1 VSDDVSDGMSD
12 GVIDHLA
19 ALAVVL
25 ERKPVPSAQLVA
37 GTPETGGSELGKFGG
52 TSYGVWEMT
61 PGAMSDVEADEL
73 FIVIAG
79 KATVLFLDT
88 HETVSLTAGSTTRL
102 QEGDR
107 TIWTVTETLRK
118 IYFTEGA

>member
-1 VSDDVSDGMSD
+1 MSDSMSD
-12 GVIDHLA
+12 GVSDSVIDHVA

-25 ERKPVPSAQLVA
+25 ERKPVPSAQLFA

-61 PGAMSDVEADEL
+61 PGAMSDIEVDEL

-88 HETVSLTAGSTTRL
+88 DETVSLTAGSTMRL
-102 QEGDR
+102 RAGDR